1 MVGPDD
7 DLVMTVISEQGIER
21 ADDAARQRS
30 RRRRRRAALVVMAVV
45 VTLVVVGVSLAG
57 RYQPLRLGGVTIYG
71 YAERSSIEIAPLS
84 ADSDEPA
91 ESEWVT
97 FEPFMLRGGDERFV
111 RLTYRFIECSP
122 AALSEQTPPSW
133 RSQHVV
139 FEFATLNRS
148 AELTLLSQLELGG
161 IEQCADGSD

>member
-1 MVGPDD
+1 
-7 DLVMTVISEQGIER
+7 
-21 ADDAARQRS
+21 
-30 RRRRRRAALVVMAVV
+30 MAVV

-97 FEPFMLRGGDERFV
+97 FEPFMLRGGDSGS
-111 RLTYRFIECSP
+111 CGSP
-122 AALSEQTPPSW
+122 TGSS
-133 RSQHVV
+133 
-139 FEFATLNRS
+139 S
-148 AELTLLSQLELGG
+148 AHQRH
-161 IEQCADGSD
+161 